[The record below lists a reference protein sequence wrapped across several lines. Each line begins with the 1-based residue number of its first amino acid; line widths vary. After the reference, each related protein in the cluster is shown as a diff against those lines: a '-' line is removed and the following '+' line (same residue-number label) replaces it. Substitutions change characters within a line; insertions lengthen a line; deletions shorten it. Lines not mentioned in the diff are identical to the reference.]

1 MKYTGKLIF
10 FSLLV
15 WGLLLVEALSDEI
28 ILKNGDRLTGE
39 VITLEEEKLI
49 FRPNIIW
56 TMTTTLLEVLKTS
69 TKDYFFC
76 WDMISRLFAMLHIY
90 SALINPYFIQI
101 AAIEIQYSHPKD
113 LENIKPIR
121 LYNLL

>member
-1 MKYTGKLIF
+1 
-10 FSLLV
+10 
-15 WGLLLVEALSDEI
+15 
-28 ILKNGDRLTGE
+28 
-39 VITLEEEKLI
+39 
-49 FRPNIIW
+49 
-56 TMTTTLLEVLKTS
+56 
-69 TKDYFFC
+69 
-76 WDMISRLFAMLHIY
+76 MLHIY